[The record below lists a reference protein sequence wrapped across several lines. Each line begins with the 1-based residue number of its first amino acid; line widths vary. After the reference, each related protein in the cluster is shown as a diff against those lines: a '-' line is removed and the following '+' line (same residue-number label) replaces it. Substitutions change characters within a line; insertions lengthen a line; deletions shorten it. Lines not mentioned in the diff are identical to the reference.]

1 MSYPGDSDQNK
12 ENQMF
17 PTNNSNMSL
26 CYTAYKHLPMGL
38 LDSEEFMSNANLQPL
53 TLQAM
58 NLVFRKTGGSR

>member
-17 PTNNSNMSL
+17 PTNNS
-26 CYTAYKHLPMGL
+26 KHVIKLHSIQTPSNGP

>member
-1 MSYPGDSDQNK
+1 
-12 ENQMF
+12 
-17 PTNNSNMSL
+17 MSL
-26 CYTAYKHLPMGL
+26 SYTAYKHLPMGL

>member
-12 ENQMF
+12 EIQMF

-26 CYTAYKHLPMGL
+26 SYTAYKHLPMDL
-38 LDSEEFMSNANLQPL
+38 LILKNSCPKQKLQPL

-58 NLVFRKTGGSR
+58 NLVLRKTGGR